1 MLHPIFGHGMDAMH
15 EHWNEWGFP
24 GRYMLD
30 AHSTPIQ
37 IAFDRGLPALAFW
50 FWLMFS
56 FWRFLTR
63 TERVTAQASD
73 ANAHGLSVGIV
84 GAFAGFV
91 VSSLVN
97 YNFGDSEVVLLVW
110 FMMGAAVV
118 LKKVMIDESLV
129 IDRE

>member
-1 MLHPIFGHGMDAMH
+1 
-15 EHWNEWGFP
+15 
-24 GRYMLD
+24 
-30 AHSTPIQ
+30 
-37 IAFDRGLPALAFW
+37 
-50 FWLMFS
+50 MFS
-56 FWRFLTR
+56 FWRFATR

-73 ANAHGLSVGIV
+73 ANAHGLSLGIV

-91 VSSLVN
+91 VSSMVN

>member
-1 MLHPIFGHGMDAMH
+1 
-15 EHWNEWGFP
+15 
-24 GRYMLD
+24 MLD

-50 FWLMFS
+50 FWLMLS
-56 FWRFLTR
+56 FWRFATR
-63 TERVTAQASD
+63 TEGMTAQATD

-84 GAFAGFV
+84 GALAGFL

-110 FMMGAAVV
+110 WMMGAAVV
-118 LKKVMIDESLV
+118 LNRSVMSDEL
-129 IDRE
+129 